1 MSRLREEIEQLRAA
15 NAFTEER
22 YQLMIHASD
31 IGLWDTEVEAGD
43 PVNPNNAFWWSD
55 EFRHMLGFTDERDFP
70 NRLDSWASRLHPEDS
85 DRTLTAFA
93 DHLNDHSGRTPYDL
107 EYRLALKNGTYRWFR
122 ASGATKRDSRGVP
135 LRVAGALHDI
145 DRTKELVD
153 NASDTAERLRGT
165 SSSLASV
172 SDDMATASQRA
183 VAAVNASAERMKKL
197 DQSSTKIGE
206 VVELITKIAQQ
217 TNLLALNATI
227 EAARAGDAGKGFAV
241 VANEVKD
248 LANETSDATSDI
260 AAQVEAIRAD
270 AQSAIAGMSE
280 ITDIMSTLDGY
291 QRAISDAV
299 EEQRRVS
306 AN

>member
-22 YQLMIHASD
+22 YQLMIQASD

-93 DHLNDHSGRTPYDL
+93 NHLNDHSGRTPYDL

-135 LRVAGALHDI
+135 LRVAGTLHDI

>member
-93 DHLNDHSGRTPYDL
+93 NHLNDHSGRTPYDL

-135 LRVAGALHDI
+135 LRVAGTLHDI

-227 EAARAGDAGKGFAV
+227 EAARAGDAGKGFAM

>member
-93 DHLNDHSGRTPYDL
+93 NHLNDHSGRTPYDL

>member
-22 YQLMIHASD
+22 YQLMIQASD

-55 EFRHMLGFTDERDFP
+55 EFRHMLGFTDEHDFP

-135 LRVAGALHDI
+135 LRVAGTLHDI

>member
-93 DHLNDHSGRTPYDL
+93 NHLNDHSGRTPYDL

-227 EAARAGDAGKGFAV
+227 EAARARDAGKGFAV

>member
-1 MSRLREEIEQLRAA
+1 VSRLREEIEQLRAA

-22 YQLMIHASD
+22 YQLMIQASD
-31 IGLWDTEVEAGD
+31 IGLWDMEVEAGD

-93 DHLNDHSGRTPYDL
+93 NHLNDHSGRTPYDL

-122 ASGATKRDSRGVP
+122 ASGATERDSRGVP

-183 VAAVNASAERMKKL
+183 VAAVNASTERMKKL

>member
-93 DHLNDHSGRTPYDL
+93 NHLNDHSGRTPYDL

-135 LRVAGALHDI
+135 LRVAGTLHDI

>member
-22 YQLMIHASD
+22 YQLMIQASD
-31 IGLWDTEVEAGD
+31 IGLWDMEVEAGD

-93 DHLNDHSGRTPYDL
+93 NHLNDHSGRTPYDL

-135 LRVAGALHDI
+135 LRVAGTLHDI

>member
-22 YQLMIHASD
+22 YQLMIQASD

-93 DHLNDHSGRTPYDL
+93 NHLNDHSGRTPYDL